1 MTEGWH
7 RRPGDRVIR
16 VHRTETY
23 RLRRVLGIPA
33 LYSAGYGNVG
43 SSIYYALGVVALV
56 AMGATPVALGIAG
69 IFFVFTA
76 LTYAEGSAMIPEAGG
91 SSSFARHGFNDLVGF
106 IAGWALMLS
115 FIVTISISAF
125 TIPAYLS
132 YFWPPLKESPLVGTG
147 FAMGVVFF
155 LMIINI
161 VGVRETSFVNLAAAT
176 FDLFTQ
182 GFLVLLGFIFLF
194 SPDLIIMRITGFW
207 PTTSN
212 LFFGIAL
219 AALAYTGVE
228 TVSQMSEETRW
239 PGVKVPRALILMIF
253 TVLIVFSS
261 ISLVAFSVMSPM
273 ELATQWARNP
283 VAGIAHNLP
292 LKMLAQAPE
301 GPVASVIFIWF
312 VELLRR
318 FLPFLVSML
327 AGIILLI
334 ATNAGLMG
342 VSRLAFSLGRNQ
354 QIPAVFSHVHRR
366 FKTPH
371 VSIIVFAMVAL
382 VLLIPGMW
390 QPSFL
395 TSLGA
400 LYTFGS
406 LLSFALAHASIVSL
420 RIRKPEMERPF
431 KLRFNIR
438 VRGREIPVTA
448 VLGLVSTLSIWV
460 VLVVVQPYG
469 RWVGFSWMIIGL
481 ALYSFYRWRRHL
493 PLGRSEGGKPL
504 A

>member
-1 MTEGWH
+1 
-7 RRPGDRVIR
+7 
-16 VHRTETY
+16 
-23 RLRRVLGIPA
+23 
-33 LYSAGYGNVG
+33 
-43 SSIYYALGVVALV
+43 
-56 AMGATPVALGIAG
+56 
-69 IFFVFTA
+69 
-76 LTYAEGSAMIPEAGG
+76 
-91 SSSFARHGFNDLVGF
+91 
-106 IAGWALMLS
+106 
-115 FIVTISISAF
+115 
-125 TIPAYLS
+125 
-132 YFWPPLKESPLVGTG
+132 
-147 FAMGVVFF
+147 
-155 LMIINI
+155 
-161 VGVRETSFVNLAAAT
+161 
-176 FDLFTQ
+176 
-182 GFLVLLGFIFLF
+182 
-194 SPDLIIMRITGFW
+194 
-207 PTTSN
+207 
-212 LFFGIAL
+212 
-219 AALAYTGVE
+219 
-228 TVSQMSEETRW
+228 
-239 PGVKVPRALILMIF
+239 
-253 TVLIVFSS
+253 
-261 ISLVAFSVMSPM
+261 
-273 ELATQWARNP
+273 
-283 VAGIAHNLP
+283 
-292 LKMLAQAPE
+292 
-301 GPVASVIFIWF
+301 
-312 VELLRR
+312 
-318 FLPFLVSML
+318 ML

>member
-1 MTEGWH
+1 MAEGWH

-16 VHRTETY
+16 LHRGRTY

-56 AMGATPVALGIAG
+56 ALGATPIALGIAG

-76 LTYAEGSAMIPEAGG
+76 LTYAEGSAMLPEAGG

-125 TIPAYLS
+125 TIPPYLS
-132 YFWPPLKESPLVGTG
+132 YFWQPLKDSPMVGTDV
-147 FAMGVVFF
+147 AMGIVFF
-155 LMIINI
+155 LMIVNI
-161 VGVRETSFVNLAAAT
+161 LGVRETSFVNLAAAT
-176 FDLFTQ
+176 IDLFTQ

-194 SPDLIIMRITGFW
+194 SPDLISQRISANW
-207 PTTSN
+207 PTLSN
-212 LFFGIAL
+212 LVFGIAL

-228 TVSQMSEETRW
+228 TVSQMSEETRR
-239 PGVKVPRALILMIF
+239 PGVRVPRALILMII
-253 TVLIVFSS
+253 TVLVLFAS
-261 ISLVAFSVMSPM
+261 ISLVAFSVMEPQ
-273 ELATQWARNP
+273 ELATQWAENP

-292 LKMLAQAPE
+292 LRMLAQAPE
-301 GPVASVIFIWF
+301 GPVASIIFTWF
-312 VELLRR
+312 VDLLRR

-327 AGIILLI
+327 AAIILLI

-342 VSRLAFSLGRNQ
+342 VSRLAFSLGRNR
-354 QIPAVFSHVHRR
+354 QIPAVFSHVHSR
-366 FKTPH
+366 FKTPY
-371 VSIIVFAMVAL
+371 VSIVVFALVAL
-382 VLLIPGMW
+382 LILIPGLW
-390 QPSFL
+390 QPGFL

-420 RIRKPEMERPF
+420 RLRRPEMERPF
-431 KLRFNIR
+431 KLRPNIR
-438 VRGREIPVTA
+438 VRGRELPITA
-448 VLGLVSTLSIWV
+448 LLGLVATLGIWV
-460 VLVVVQPYG
+460 VLVIVQPYG
-469 RWVGFSWMIIGL
+469 RWVGFAWMVVGL
-481 ALYSFYRWRRHL
+481 ALYALFRWRKHL
-493 PLGRSEGGKPL
+493 PLGRRSVDGPP